1 MTISILPVIA
11 CLTPLAVGLLTLAVV
26 KLCPPYRH
34 VFGVSLTAYLG
45 IAALAVFAPF
55 FAPMTYNIRAGFVAL
70 SMMMIVLLLAV
81 QLSLWARASEH

>member
-26 KLCPPYRH
+26 KLRPPYRY
-34 VFGVSLTAYLG
+34 VFGVSLTAYLS
-45 IAALAVFAPF
+45 IAALAVFAPI
-55 FAPMTYNIRAGFVAL
+55 ADNIRAGFVTL
-70 SMMMIVLLLAV
+70 SEMMIVLLLAV